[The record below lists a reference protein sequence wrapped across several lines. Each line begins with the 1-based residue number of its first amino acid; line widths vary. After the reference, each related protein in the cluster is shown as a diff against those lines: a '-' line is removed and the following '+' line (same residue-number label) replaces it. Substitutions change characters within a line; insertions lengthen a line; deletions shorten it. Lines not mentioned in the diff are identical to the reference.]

1 MSNIIFD
8 NFLSDNWLDALGRES
23 NIQSLS
29 KPITFINNEINLN
42 KKIFPD
48 INKIFEAFRCCSFKS
63 TNVVIFGQDP

>member
-29 KPITFINNEINLN
+29 KLMTFIYNEINLN
-42 KKIFPD
+42 KKIYPEIKLF
-48 INKIFEAFRCCSFKS
+48 IYALAARVSRWEL
-63 TNVVIFGQDP
+63 